1 MLIIS
6 FNYYHHHFQLCMVW
20 SYLPILQH
28 DATLFGSEDKRAKI
42 ALLIS
47 FDLRLILSFRTMG
60 VFYPL
65 EIDVINRTT
74 GAILFTDMNFIE
86 K

>member
-1 MLIIS
+1 M
-6 FNYYHHHFQLCMVW
+6 YGME
-20 SYLPILQH
+20 LQY
-28 DATLFGSEDKRAKI
+28 DATLFGSKDKRKKI
-42 ALLIS
+42 AQLIS

-65 EIDVINRTT
+65 EIDVINHT
-74 GAILFTDMNFIE
+74 INF